1 MRGADLRRLPQSG
14 WPESFPIAQFPN
26 PPLAAAL
33 VGAVVARLTDGRGHA
48 YAEAVVSVGLGVW
61 AYEELTE
68 GVNWFRRLLGAAGLA
83 YVVSRLA

>member
-14 WPESFPIAQFPN
+14 WPPSFPVAQFPN
-26 PPLAAAL
+26 APLAAAL
-33 VGAVVARLTDGRGHA
+33 VGAVVARLTDDPVHA

-61 AYEELTE
+61 AYEELTD

-83 YVVSRLA
+83 YVLSRLT